1 LKLKFAQLNIVTE
14 DIKALFDQPI
24 TAKNSHQI
32 TGKIET
38 QQLVSANWSGKTESR
53 TCYHPIAKQSQEKAI
68 ILHYLYTGIS

>member
-53 TCYHPIAKQSQEKAI
+53 KCYRLLVFLKKGTTCIC
-68 ILHYLYTGIS
+68 LGD